1 MLTKEIIESG
11 KKQVMLEVLNGNEI
25 QVSTNNCSVNID
37 ANGVIREIVFNGVI
51 SYKLNEKIAV
61 NINDIKHYY
70 DISKITKLS
79 STSFIISHT
88 IPTET
93 KYFLLPTLGD
103 YKEDFSFN
111 NLLINCYLKK
121 NINPSIVLLYRFI
134 PGTQFNLLDKYIKD
148 HSYFLALTNP
158 SYTTI
163 AYELEIPSYYVK
175 DVDVFLKGKYSELS
189 SKLKQ
194 RILAFHRYNQ
204 YGNMAKILYKNSE
217 YRKQLEIEL
226 ECAVPEGAELHSI
239 PILERELYQPT
250 SAK

>member
-1 MLTKEIIESG
+1 MLGKEIIDVSG
-11 KKQVMLEVLNGNEI
+11 KQVMLEILNGNEI
-25 QVSTNNCSVNID
+25 QVSTNNCSVDID
-37 ANGVIREIVFNGVI
+37 ANGIVREIVFNGVI

-61 NINDIKHYY
+61 NINDMPHYY

-88 IPTET
+88 IPTES

-103 YKEDFSFN
+103 YKDNFSFN
-111 NLLINCYLKK
+111 DLLINCYLNLKD
-121 NINPSIVLLYRFI
+121 SSLVLLYRFI
-134 PGTQFNLLDKYIKD
+134 PGTQFNLLDKYLREHTHFIR
-148 HSYFLALTNP
+148 LMNP
-158 SYTTI
+158 SYITV
-163 AYELEIPSYYVK
+163 AYEIQIPDHYGK
-175 DVDVFLKGKYSELS
+175 DVSVFLRGKYSELS

-226 ECAVPEGAELHSI
+226 DCIVPEGAELHSI
-239 PILERELYQPT
+239 PILEKELYQPT